1 MAICECTLFVFW
13 HVKDDVCCCV
23 CHCAAMY
30 HKTFPPLTSA
40 LHRVCVK
47 CLALSLVILQYQ
59 LVTFYSFSGTIK
71 FHITSPTKLF
81 DGFPTSPSL
90 VGHLSHLCSWGH
102 KTGNG
107 LLQVL
112 KCFHLVYIWRFILI
126 SLRLVILRS
135 SGPGRDHKVFSEWKW
150 NDLNMTLKNSHP
162 KNNEAEVS
170 NVFHWRLRCWGCTGR
185 RACWISGLSTS
196 KFNPLSC

>member
-1 MAICECTLFVFW
+1 MQIWSYRNTNYDDLWQTGRMAYKVQSSLYLMTCMAICECTLFVFW
-13 HVKDDVCCCV
+13 HVKDDICCCV
-23 CHCAAMY
+23 CHCAARY
-30 HKTFPPLTSA
+30 HKTFPPLTSP

-47 CLALSLVILQYQ
+47 YFALSLVILQYQ

-112 KCFHLVYIWRFILI
+112 KCFHLVYFWRFILI

-135 SGPGRDHKVFSEWKW
+135 SGPGRDHKVFSEMTSIWLWKI
-150 NDLNMTLKNSHP
+150 LIPRIMKLK
-162 KNNEAEVS
+162 
-170 NVFHWRLRCWGCTGR
+170 
-185 RACWISGLSTS
+185 
-196 KFNPLSC
+196 

>member
-1 MAICECTLFVFW
+1 MWMHPFCVLTCKRRHLLLRLPLCSQVSQNFPSSDITTTQSLCQVSCFISCHSLISIGYFLFFFYKCT
-13 HVKDDVCCCV
+13 
-23 CHCAAMY
+23 AAF
-30 HKTFPPLTSA
+30 T
-40 LHRVCVK
+40 
-47 CLALSLVILQYQ
+47 
-59 LVTFYSFSGTIK
+59 GTIK

-112 KCFHLVYIWRFILI
+112 KCFHLVYFWRFILI

-135 SGPGRDHKVFSEWKW
+135 SGPGRDHKVFSEMTSIWLWKI
-150 NDLNMTLKNSHP
+150 LIPRIMKLK
-162 KNNEAEVS
+162 
-170 NVFHWRLRCWGCTGR
+170 
-185 RACWISGLSTS
+185 
-196 KFNPLSC
+196 